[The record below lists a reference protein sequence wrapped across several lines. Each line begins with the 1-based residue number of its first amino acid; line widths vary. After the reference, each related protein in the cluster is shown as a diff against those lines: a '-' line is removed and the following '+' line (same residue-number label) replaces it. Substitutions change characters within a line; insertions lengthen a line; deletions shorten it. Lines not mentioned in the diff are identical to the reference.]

1 MSTAPTAQQVAR
13 RRYEA
18 QQAPI
23 WRAAWDRFAVD
34 LWEPIPDDEL
44 DAFIDYVD
52 ETKADGALWA
62 RLVEIR
68 GAWEQ
73 EAGLTEAD
81 ADAWHTFTEALE
93 KAWPIDRDRL
103 DLKRW
108 PQAVPQ
114 APPDDGAKAKL
125 WEICRR
131 DKGKSEDERLA
142 AGWVLT
148 QLAMTRAARIYSGV
162 NR

>member
-1 MSTAPTAQQVAR
+1 MSTAPTAKQVAR

-23 WRAAWDRFAVD
+23 WRAAWERFFTD

-44 DAFIDYVD
+44 DAFIDY
-52 ETKADGALWA
+52 TYAAKADASLWN

-68 GAWEQ
+68 GTWER
-73 EAGLTEAD
+73 EAGLSEAG

-93 KAWPIDRDRL
+93 KAWPLDPDRL
-103 DLKRW
+103 DLKLW
-108 PQAVPQ
+108 PEAVPQ
-114 APPDDGAKAKL
+114 APPDDGTEGVL

-148 QLAMTRAARIYSGV
+148 QLAMIRAARIYSGA
-162 NR
+162 